1 MKKDAQQNLT
11 QKKLTLLIQALDS
24 VYPSYKQLLFRSFL
38 QGIFFGLG
46 TTIGV
51 SLIVAV
57 LTYLISSLQI
67 VPGIDYLIEQT
78 QVEQVIDNN
87 FR

>member
-1 MKKDAQQNLT
+1 MENTSKDKQT
-11 QKKLTLLIQALDS
+11 QRKLALLIRALES

-51 SLIVAV
+51 SLVVAV

-67 VPGIDYLIEQT
+67 IPGIDYLIDQT
-78 QVEQVIDNN
+78 QVEQVIETT
-87 FR
+87 F